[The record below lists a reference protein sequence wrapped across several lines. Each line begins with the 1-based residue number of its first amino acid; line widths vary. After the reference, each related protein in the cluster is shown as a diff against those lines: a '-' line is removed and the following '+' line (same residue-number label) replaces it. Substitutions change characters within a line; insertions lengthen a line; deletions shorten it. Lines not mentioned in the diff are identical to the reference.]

1 MCNLRQSVPPLS
13 LISNPKNAFMKG
25 REEFVV
31 HPLDKVLQISQ
42 VPESVPTKEA
52 SLSRLLTLMGLAI
65 ALTASVYLIRQYLR
79 QPLTSLSLS
88 EQSST
93 IATTEFTGKVQPATR
108 FKIAAL
114 SSSIVKEVYVQV
126 GDRVVAGQPLLV
138 IENLDAKREY
148 EQVKQQQEA
157 AQQQLSQL
165 QVQINSLNQV
175 ASLSNQM
182 SQADDRYS
190 AAQLQAQQVPLHQRQ
205 DSVQRVQASYDLAL
219 VQYNRMKQ
227 LAEAGATSQS
237 DLDKATAELRIAKAD
252 LVSAETAAAADQ
264 ILEQEQHNRLAVQQE
279 MNQAQQQQQ
288 IVQLRGQFETTLFQY
303 KQATQKLDLLRHQG
317 SFSVQT
323 GEIDFQLIVSATKN
337 GVVAAV
343 PASVGDQTYTGTAL
357 VELSQ
362 IDRLNAEIPVSAQLI
377 NSLRVGQLAEL
388 QVGAGA
394 KAPTFEGTI
403 LSISPLPSEDLH
415 HLVKIQ
421 FSNPDQALLVEQSA
435 KVRFR

>member
-1 MCNLRQSVPPLS
+1 
-13 LISNPKNAFMKG
+13 MKG

-42 VPESVPTKEA
+42 APESVPTKEA

-65 ALTASVYLIRQYLR
+65 ALTASIYLIRQYLR

-114 SSSIVKEVYVQV
+114 SSAIVKEVYVQV

-264 ILEQEQHNRLAVQQE
+264 TLEQEQHKRLTVQQE

-288 IVQLRGQFETTLFQY
+288 IVQLRGQFETILFQY

-403 LSISPLPSEDLH
+403 ISISPLPSEDLH

>member
-1 MCNLRQSVPPLS
+1 
-13 LISNPKNAFMKG
+13 MKS

-31 HPLDKVLQISQ
+31 HPLEKVLQINQ
-42 VPESVPTKEA
+42 APESFPVKEA
-52 SLSRLLTLMGLAI
+52 SLSRLLALVGLAV
-65 ALTASVYLIRQYLR
+65 ALTASIYLIRQYLR
-79 QPLTSLSLS
+79 QPLTSLSPS

-114 SSSIVKEVYVQV
+114 SSAIVKEVYVQV
-126 GDRVVAGQPLLV
+126 GDRVVVGQPLLV
-138 IENLDAKREY
+138 VENLDAKREY

-157 AQQQLSQL
+157 FQQQLSQL
-165 QVQINSLNQV
+165 QAQINSLSQV
-175 ASLSNQM
+175 ASLSDQM
-182 SQADDRYS
+182 SQAEDRFS
-190 AAQLQAQQVPLHQRQ
+190 AAQLQSQQVPLHQRQ

-252 LVSAETAAAADQ
+252 LTSAQAAADADQ
-264 ILEQEQHNRLAVQQE
+264 TLTQEQHNRLAAQRE

-288 IVQLRGQFETTLFQY
+288 IVQLRSQFQTVLFQY
-303 KQATQKLDLLRHQG
+303 NQATQKLELLRHQAG
-317 SFSVQT
+317 LSVQT
-323 GEIDFQLIVSATKN
+323 GDIDFQLIISATKD
-337 GVVAAV
+337 GIVAAV
-343 PASVGDQTYTGTAL
+343 PSSVGDQTYTGTAL

-362 IDRLNAEIPVSAQLI
+362 IDRLNVEVPVSTQLI
-377 NSLRVGQLAEL
+377 NSLRMGQLAEL

-403 LSISPLPSEDLH
+403 ISISPLPSEDLH
-415 HLVKIQ
+415 HLVKVQ
-421 FSNPDQALLVEQSA
+421 FSNPDQALLVEQPA

>member
-1 MCNLRQSVPPLS
+1 
-13 LISNPKNAFMKG
+13 MKG

-42 VPESVPTKEA
+42 APESVPTKEA

-65 ALTASVYLIRQYLR
+65 ALTASIYLIRQYLR

-88 EQSST
+88 EQSNT

-114 SSSIVKEVYVQV
+114 SSAIVKEVYVQV

-157 AQQQLSQL
+157 SQQQLSQL

-175 ASLSNQM
+175 ASLSKQM
-182 SQADDRYS
+182 SQADDRFS

-227 LAEAGATSQS
+227 LADAGATSQS
-237 DLDKATAELRIAKAD
+237 DLDKAMAELRIAKAD

-264 ILEQEQHNRLAVQQE
+264 TLEQEQHNRLTVQQE

-288 IVQLRGQFETTLFQY
+288 IVQLRGQFETILFQY

-403 LSISPLPSEDLH
+403 ISISPLPSEDLH
-415 HLVKIQ
+415 HLVKVQ